1 MSLEQKMAELVAPTV
16 EMLGFEL
23 WGLEYIPAGKQSTLR
38 IYIDRPDEAS
48 VTVDDC
54 GKVSHQIS
62 ALLDVE
68 DPIQSAYMLEIS
80 SPGMDRPLF
89 KPAQFSAY
97 QGQTVQVRASGEIL
111 GRKRFKGVMTEVSDD
126 GIVVEVDNEAYDIP
140 FEMIEKANV
149 VPVF

>member
-1 MSLEQKMAELVAPTV
+1 MTELVSPTI

-38 IYIDRPDEAS
+38 IYIDRPGDEGVNVS
-48 VTVDDC
+48 DC
-54 GKVSHQIS
+54 GQVSHQIS

-89 KPAQFSAY
+89 QPAQFAAY
-97 QGQTVQVRASGEIL
+97 QGETVQVRASGEIL
-111 GRKRFKGVMTEVSDD
+111 GRKRFKGKMTEVNEQ

-140 FEMIEKANV
+140 FEMIDKANV
-149 VPVF
+149 VPIF